1 MDSKELVELRNL
13 IATAQLPWR
22 AALCDVVRDDPND
35 DEPWTVAH
43 CGPGEG
49 MEAVIVGAVNALP
62 SLLDHIA
69 AQDARIEALEGAWN
83 DMLALLED
91 APELNPSNYDHDQVC
106 FLNNQMIQAWQL
118 AHSMHSGEAALCR

>member
-49 MEAVIVGAVNALP
+49 M
-62 SLLDHIA
+62 
-69 AQDARIEALEGAWN
+69 
-83 DMLALLED
+83 
-91 APELNPSNYDHDQVC
+91 
-106 FLNNQMIQAWQL
+106 
-118 AHSMHSGEAALCR
+118 

>member
-69 AQDARIEALEGAWN
+69 AQDARIEALEGA
-83 DMLALLED
+83 LLHIVALCPASTGGMSDVAL
-91 APELNPSNYDHDQVC
+91 
-106 FLNNQMIQAWQL
+106 
-118 AHSMHSGEAALCR
+118 SGLLSIINERAEAALGGEQHGG